1 MEEREEKNLESGF
14 KIHNILLLES
24 NFKRVENVVFGN
36 PEIKQ
41 DIQIN
46 GEVTINP
53 EKNIIAVIQTLRYS
67 QIYNEIEQVSSTIK
81 MVGTFEKVG
90 ESIINLEQF
99 GHVNG
104 AAIIYPFIREHL
116 SNLSAKAGVGI
127 ILLPPVNF
135 TKTNNSN

>member
-1 MEEREEKNLESGF
+1 
-14 KIHNILLLES
+14 
-24 NFKRVENVVFGN
+24 
-36 PEIKQ
+36 
-41 DIQIN
+41 
-46 GEVTINP
+46 
-53 EKNIIAVIQTLRYS
+53 
-67 QIYNEIEQVSSTIK
+67 